1 MCLCC
6 LGWGLFLWNYL
17 NGQGRAPTVDD
28 IKPNTQILAGQG
40 GVAFLDYFF
49 WTGFF
54 GLSGSSL
61 YTVIFIFDFMPFL
74 AQSLFVYYLITTTS
88 KVKAVDAIPMKASCC
103 SGGGDAE
110 MLNME
115 KASMLV

>member
-1 MCLCC
+1 
-6 LGWGLFLWNYL
+6 
-17 NGQGRAPTVDD
+17 
-28 IKPNTQILAGQG
+28 
-40 GVAFLDYFF
+40 
-49 WTGFF
+49 
-54 GLSGSSL
+54 
-61 YTVIFIFDFMPFL
+61 MPFL